1 MEIQLVG
8 EMEKGRAEKKKMTK
22 IFAYTNYKGPLRG
35 SLSLC
40 GALSLSRRG
49 LSPVKLAYN
58 PSRPDGRLR

>member
-35 SLSLC
+35 SLSL
-40 GALSLSRRG
+40 
-49 LSPVKLAYN
+49 
-58 PSRPDGRLR
+58 